1 MKMETSTIGPLLL
14 MPFHFSGQK
23 HVLSYLLDLWLL
35 MYYYVCNGL
44 CVQELSLHLFLWRP
58 ESQSAT
64 LAADWTKGC
73 RWRRQSMSYTWRNL
87 TCTHTCASLSTL
99 THTHTHIHKSS
110 VCSPQ
115 HVTKRLLLW
124 AAADASVWCSC
135 DVTGHER
142 GSVSLSAAWM
152 SECTRS
158 RHTSTRRA
166 AAMAHRLGMMWVND
180 SICSSSL
187 AHCFY
192 HSAPVLNCVLCG
204 GFLMGLQVCVCDD
217 RHNDGEAVVVMKW
230 AGCAAVVN
238 DSDSAVFEVF
248 SCVIQ
253 NMRSSVCVCVCLA
266 GADVHYDAISQSH
279 ALEQNVLL

>member
-1 MKMETSTIGPLLL
+1 MGSV
-14 MPFHFSGQK
+14 FRS
-23 HVLSYLLDLWLL
+23 
-35 MYYYVCNGL
+35 
-44 CVQELSLHLFLWRP
+44 
-58 ESQSAT
+58 
-64 LAADWTKGC
+64 
-73 RWRRQSMSYTWRNL
+73 
-87 TCTHTCASLSTL
+87 SLSTCFYGDQRANQPPWLRTELKAADGGGRACL
-99 THTHTHIHKSS
+99 THEEISHALTRVLPCPHSHTHTHIHKSS

>member
-1 MKMETSTIGPLLL
+1 MEEAE
-14 MPFHFSGQK
+14 
-23 HVLSYLLDLWLL
+23 HVLHMKKPHMHSH
-35 MYYYVCNGL
+35 VCFH
-44 CVQELSLHLFLWRP
+44 V
-58 ESQSAT
+58 
-64 LAADWTKGC
+64 
-73 RWRRQSMSYTWRNL
+73 
-87 TCTHTCASLSTL
+87 
-99 THTHTHIHKSS
+99 HTHTHIHKSS

-142 GSVSLSAAWM
+142 SSVSLRAAWM

-166 AAMAHRLGMMWVND
+166 AAMAHRLSMMWVND
-180 SICSSSL
+180 LICSSSL

-204 GFLMGLQVCVCDD
+204 GFFDGLASVRVCVMI
-217 RHNDGEAVVVMKW
+217 GVMMVKHLW
-230 AGCAAVVN
+230 SWNEQDALLQWMT
-238 DSDSAVFEVF
+238 
-248 SCVIQ
+248 VIALCLRCCHVLYKTWGAQ
-253 NMRSSVCVCVCLA
+253 CVCLA
-266 GADVHYDAISQSH
+266 GADVYYDAISQSH